1 VEPADPAMRADIQV
15 RRLPEKQ
22 RTDRA
27 ALDAVL
33 DAGSVAHLAIVDG
46 GQPLAIPM
54 AYVRDGDAL
63 LLHGST
69 ASRLLRTLR
78 SGTPTCATVTLL
90 DGLVVARSAF
100 ESSMHYRSAM
110 VVGRCEPVDDVE
122 AALRRLTDG
131 LLPGRSAEVRRSRRK
146 ELAATMVLR
155 LPIVRWSVKVSDGDP
170 EDPPEDV
177 TGDAWAGVVPL
188 QTVVGAPRP
197 SADLRDGIEVPA
209 SVRALTRELEGGP
222 PAPST
227 PRSMPSSAGPA

>member
-1 VEPADPAMRADIQV
+1 MEPPDPAMRADIQV

-131 LLPGRSAEVRRSRRK
+131 LLPGRSAEVRPSRRK

-177 TGDAWAGVVPL
+177 TGDAWAGVVPVR
-188 QTVVGAPRP
+188 TVVGTPRP
-197 SADLRDGIEVPA
+197 AADLREGIEVPP
-209 SVRALTRELEGGP
+209 SVRALTQDPDRADVTDRLGWS
-222 PAPST
+222 AP
-227 PRSMPSSAGPA
+227 G

>member
-1 VEPADPAMRADIQV
+1 VQPSDLAPRTGTSV

-27 ALDAVL
+27 VLDAVL
-33 DAGSVAHLAIVDG
+33 DAGRVAHLAIVDD

-54 AYVRDGDAL
+54 AYVRVRDHL

-78 SGTPTCATVTLL
+78 TGAPTCATVTLL

-110 VVGRCEPVDDVE
+110 VFGRCEPVDEPEDVE
-122 AALRRLTDG
+122 TALRQLTDG
-131 LLPGRSAEVRRSRRK
+131 LLPGRSAEVRPSRRK

-155 LPIVRWSVKVSDGDP
+155 LPIALWSVKVSDDDP
-170 EDPPEDV
+170 DDPPEDV
-177 TGDAWAGVVPL
+177 AGDAWAGVVPFR
-188 QTVVGAPRP
+188 TVVGAPRP
-197 SADLRDGIEVPA
+197 AADLRDGIEVPA
-209 SVRALTRELEGGP
+209 SVRALTQER
-222 PAPST
+222 
-227 PRSMPSSAGPA
+227 